1 MKFSGGGY
9 MPGILDYIEVLIQIF
24 KKILVCYQGAQWKN
38 IFFVRGIKPR
48 NL

>member
-1 MKFSGGGY
+1 